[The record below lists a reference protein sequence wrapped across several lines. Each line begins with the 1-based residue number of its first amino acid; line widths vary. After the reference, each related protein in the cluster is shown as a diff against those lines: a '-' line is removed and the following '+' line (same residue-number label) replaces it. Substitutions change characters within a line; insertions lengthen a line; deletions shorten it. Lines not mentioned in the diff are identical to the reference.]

1 MKFIAYYIDKHNDK
15 VVGAAAMNQMNKIQ
29 IIN

>member
-1 MKFIAYYIDKHNDK
+1 MKFIAYYIDKKNDK
-15 VVGAAAMNQMNKIQ
+15 VIGAAAMGLMNKIQ